1 MTACGLDFGTSNT
14 TLGVRTASSAAGT
27 GGGGYGLLALDG
39 ARTTLPSAV
48 FFDFEADAVTVGQAA
63 IDAYASGVEGRLM
76 RSIKS
81 MLGTDL
87 IDADTALRKGRITFR
102 AVIATFLAAVKERA
116 ETALGGELTDV
127 VLGRPVHFVDGD
139 PAGDAAAEE
148 VLGEIARSVGF
159 RGISFQYE
167 PIAAALDYEQQVERE
182 ELALIADIGGGTSD
196 FSIVRIGP
204 ERRGRADRSADIL
217 ANDGIRVGGTD
228 FDRDLSLATAMPL
241 LGHGSA
247 MKRPGL
253 LAPKHLFFDLA
264 TWSKINFLY
273 TAKAMGDLERLKR
286 DSATPDRIERL
297 IGVVEHR
304 LGHALAMA
312 VERTKI
318 ALSDGPE
325 AGLLLD
331 WGGGGMTRPVS
342 VDELNQA
349 TAILAGRIGGR
360 VRACLAEAG
369 TLPAEIDA
377 VFLTGGST
385 LLPQVR
391 TAILAELPGARVV
404 EGNIFGSVGTGLT
417 IEAARR
423 FGGTA

>member
-14 TLGVRTASSAAGT
+14 TLGVGLNMQD
-27 GGGGYGLLALDG
+27 GGGFRLLPLDDG
-39 ARTTLPSAV
+39 RTTLPSAV
-48 FFDFEADAVTVGQAA
+48 FFDFEADAVTVGQGA
-63 IDAYASGVEGRLM
+63 IDAYVSGVEGRLM

-87 IDADTALRKGRITFR
+87 IDADTALRRGRISFR
-102 AVIATFLAAVKERA
+102 AVIAAFLEQVKRRA
-116 ETALGGELTDV
+116 ETALGGALTDV

-148 VLGEIARSVGF
+148 TLGAIARSVGF

-167 PIAAALDYEQQVERE
+167 PIAAALDYEQQVTGE

-196 FSIVRIGP
+196 FSVVRIGP
-204 ERRGRADRSADIL
+204 ERRGKADRSGDIL

-247 MKRPGL
+247 MKRAGL
-253 LAPKHLFFDLA
+253 LAPKHLFLDLA

-273 TAKAMGDLERLKR
+273 TAKAMADLERLHR
-286 DSATPDRIERL
+286 DSAAPDRIERL

-325 AGLLLD
+325 AGLRLD
-331 WGGGGMTRPVS
+331 WGDDDLTRPVS
-342 VDELNQA
+342 VADLNAA
-349 TAILAGRIGGR
+349 TATLAGRIGGR
-360 VRACLAEAG
+360 VRATLADAG
-369 TLPAEIDA
+369 TDASAIDA

-391 TAILAELPGARVV
+391 AAILAEVPDARVV
-404 EGNIFGSVGTGLT
+404 EGNIFGSVGTGLA
-417 IEAARR
+417 IEAGRR
-423 FGGTA
+423 YGTA